1 MMMHSTSRKIDM
13 FEVEIKDLSE
23 RFQLKSEASKVER
36 EILLSLPNPNYEE
49 FLKQH
54 HELRNIIGE
63 SVTERT
69 RFGWIFTCH

>member
-36 EILLSLPNPNYEE
+36 EILLSLSNPNYEE

-69 RFGWIFTCH
+69 HFGWIFTCH